1 MILAKAITIVTFFK
15 ILRRNMNYSELN
27 EKKVHGTFD
36 FPMEYSRL
44 DRSHRA
50 YVMKLHWHDEMEL
63 VRVEQGCFHLHL
75 NNRSYDLH
83 AGDIAFIN
91 PGVLH
96 RGDPEDCVYS
106 CAVFRLN
113 MLCPTGS
120 IIDRY
125 LRPISRQLKMATERM
140 ACGDCPAVEQAVD
153 RLFAALHGGESKYE
167 LEVFSALYQ
176 MIFALYREDRI
187 VEVRPH
193 AAQDRRLAQ
202 ITKLLEWISEHY
214 TQRITLERLSK
225 ESGLNEK
232 YLCRFFKEY
241 TSYTPIEYINRLRVE
256 KVIDDMITK
265 QLSVT
270 EAAFANGFN
279 DSAYFS
285 KVFQRIKG
293 TQPTSYVKRLKEDR
307 LHSTDS

>member
-1 MILAKAITIVTFFK
+1 
-15 ILRRNMNYSELN
+15 MNYSELI

-50 YVMKLHWHDEMEL
+50 YVMELHWHGEMEIL
-63 VRVEQGCFHLHL
+63 QVKSGSFHLQL
-75 NNRSYDLH
+75 NNRSYTLQ
-83 AGDIAFIN
+83 AGDVALVN

-96 RGDPEDCVYS
+96 RGEPQDCVYD
-106 CAVFRLN
+106 CAVFQLN

-120 IIDRY
+120 VINYYIH
-125 LRPISRQLKMATERM
+125 PIARQTKVAKEFFAHGENPRVE
-140 ACGDCPAVEQAVD
+140 AAVEQ
-153 RLFAALHGGESKYE
+153 LFDALYHGKEKYE
-167 LEVFSALYQ
+167 FAVFSALHQ
-176 MIFALYREDRI
+176 LFFLLYNENQI
-187 VEVRPH
+187 EEAKSNH
-193 AAQDRRLAQ
+193 TQDRRLTQ
-202 ITKLLEWISEHY
+202 ITQLLEWISGHY
-214 TQRITLERLSK
+214 TQKITLERLSK

-241 TSYTPIEYINRLRVE
+241 TSYTPIEYINRFRLE
-256 KVIDDMITK
+256 KAIDDMVIRHM
-265 QLSVT
+265 SVT

-293 TQPTSYVKRLKEDR
+293 IQPTQYLKKMLEAT
-307 LHSTDS
+307 HTSDS